1 MYLPSLESIALSPV
15 TLTMPIFEY
24 KARDKMGELVAGS
37 MNAPDAE
44 AVGSELGRMGHFP
57 VTIRSAEEDA
67 GGAESEKVDPLERF
81 QKVSKKELVLF
92 TRQMSTLFNAG
103 IPILGILVALQEQV
117 GTPKFKKIVKQLQ
130 VDIEGGLSL
139 SEAME
144 KHPSVFDEL
153 YVSMIAAGEAGGVM
167 DGLLKRL
174 ANLMEREV
182 ENDAKVK
189 AALSYPKMVISAMII
204 AITILMWKV
213 VPIFVKMFAKAKI
226 ELPLATKILI
236 ASNKAFFDYWYLLL
250 GGTILAI
257 FAFKKYTSTEKGRY
271 QWDMFMLKVPIMGPI
286 ILRSS
291 MAKFAR
297 VFSTLQAG
305 GVSIIEIL
313 SVSSRVIDNVVLSS
327 IIRGLRDSVQ
337 EGTGLA
343 APLKQSGLIPPLVI
357 QMIAAGEESGALD
370 EMLEKVADYYDDEV
384 DHAVK
389 NLSSMI
395 EPILLLF
402 MAGLVLFLALAIFMP
417 MWDMSKMAGK
427 H

>member
-1 MYLPSLESIALSPV
+1 
-15 TLTMPIFEY
+15 MPLFEY
-24 KARDKMGELVAGS
+24 KARDTMGELVAGS

-57 VTIRSAEEDA
+57 VTISSAEEDA
-67 GGAESEKVDPLERF
+67 AGAESEKVDPLERF
-81 QKVSKKELVLF
+81 QKVTNKELVLF

-103 IPILGILVALQEQV
+103 IPVLGILVALQEQI
-117 GTPKFKKIVKQLQ
+117 GSRKFRKVVAQLQ
-130 VDIEGGLSL
+130 VDIQDGLSL
-139 SEAME
+139 SESME

-167 DGLLKRL
+167 DDLLKRL
-174 ANLMEREV
+174 ASLMEREM

-189 AALSYPKMVISAMII
+189 GAMSYPKMVVSAMAI
-204 AITILMWKV
+204 AVTVLMWKV
-213 VPIFVKMFAKAKI
+213 VPIFVNMFDKAKI

-250 GGTILAI
+250 GGIVLSI
-257 FAFKKYTSTEKGRY
+257 FIFKKYTATEMGRY

-286 ILRSS
+286 VLRSS

-297 VFSTLQAG
+297 VFGTLQAG
-305 GVSIIEIL
+305 GVSILEIL
-313 SVSSRVIDNVVLSS
+313 NVTARVVDNVVISS

-370 EMLEKVADYYDDEV
+370 AMLEKVADYYDEEV

-395 EPILLLF
+395 EPILLLC

-417 MWDMSKMAGK
+417 MWDMSKMAG
-427 H
+427 

>member
-1 MYLPSLESIALSPV
+1 
-15 TLTMPIFEY
+15 
-24 KARDKMGELVAGS
+24 MGELVAGS
-37 MNAPDAE
+37 MSAPDAR
-44 AVGSELGRMGHFP
+44 AVGNELDRMGHFP
-57 VTIRSAEEDA
+57 ITIKSTEEVAEK
-67 GGAESEKVDPLERF
+67 GEKEDPLERF
-81 QKVSKKELVLF
+81 QKISNKELVLF

-103 IPILGILVALQEQV
+103 IPILGILMALQEQIR
-117 GTPKFKKIVKQLQ
+117 TPKFRKVVKQLQ
-130 VDIEGGLSL
+130 LDIQGGLSL
-139 SEAME
+139 SEAMN
-144 KHPSVFDEL
+144 KHPTTFNEL

-167 DGLLKRL
+167 EGLLKRL
-174 ANLMEREV
+174 ASLMERDM
-182 ENDAKVK
+182 ENTAKVK
-189 AALSYPKMVISAMII
+189 AAMRYPKMVISAMII
-204 AITILMWKV
+204 AVSILMWKV
-213 VPIFVKMFAKAKI
+213 VPIFVNMFEKAKI
-226 ELPLATKILI
+226 ELPLATQILI
-236 ASNKAFFDYWYLLL
+236 ASNKAFFDYWYFLL

-257 FAFKKYTSTEKGRY
+257 YVFKKYTSTEKGRY

-286 ILRSS
+286 VLRSS

-305 GVSIIEIL
+305 GVSILEIL
-313 SVSSRVIDNVVLSS
+313 SVSSRVVDNVVISS

-337 EGTGLA
+337 EGTGIA
-343 APLKQSGLIPPLVI
+343 VPLKQSGLIPPLVI

-370 EMLEKVADYYDDEV
+370 EMLEKVADYYDEEV

-402 MAGLVLFLALAIFMP
+402 MAALVLFLALAIFMP

>member
-1 MYLPSLESIALSPV
+1 
-15 TLTMPIFEY
+15 
-24 KARDKMGELVAGS
+24 MGELVAGS
-37 MNAPDAE
+37 MSAPDAR
-44 AVGSELGRMGHFP
+44 AVGNELDRMGHFP
-57 VTIRSAEEDA
+57 ITIKSTEEVAEK
-67 GGAESEKVDPLERF
+67 GEKEDPLERF
-81 QKVSKKELVLF
+81 QKISNKELVLF

-103 IPILGILVALQEQV
+103 IPILGILMALQEQIR
-117 GTPKFKKIVKQLQ
+117 TPKFRKVVKQLQ
-130 VDIEGGLSL
+130 LDIQGGLSL
-139 SEAME
+139 SEAMN
-144 KHPSVFDEL
+144 KHPTTFNEL

-167 DGLLKRL
+167 EGLLKRL
-174 ANLMEREV
+174 ASLMERDM
-182 ENDAKVK
+182 ENTAKVK
-189 AALSYPKMVISAMII
+189 AAMRYPKMVISAMII
-204 AITILMWKV
+204 AVSILMWKV
-213 VPIFVKMFAKAKI
+213 VPIFVNMFEKAKI
-226 ELPLATKILI
+226 ELPLATQILI
-236 ASNKAFFDYWYLLL
+236 ASNKAFFDYWYFLL

-257 FAFKKYTSTEKGRY
+257 YVFKKYTSTEKGRY

-286 ILRSS
+286 VLRSS

-305 GVSIIEIL
+305 GVSILEIL
-313 SVSSRVIDNVVLSS
+313 SVSSRVVDNVVISS

-337 EGTGLA
+337 EGTGIA

-370 EMLEKVADYYDDEV
+370 EMLEKVADYYDEEV

-402 MAGLVLFLALAIFMP
+402 MAALVLFLALAIFMP

>member
-1 MYLPSLESIALSPV
+1 
-15 TLTMPIFEY
+15 MPLFEY

-37 MNAPDAE
+37 MDAPNAE

-57 VTIRSAEEDA
+57 VTISSAEADE
-67 GGAESEKVDPLERF
+67 GEESEKVDPLERF
-81 QKVSKKELVLF
+81 QKVTNKELVLF

-103 IPILGILVALQEQV
+103 IPILGILVALQDQI
-117 GTPKFKKIVKQLQ
+117 GSRKFKKVVKQLQ
-130 VDIEGGLSL
+130 VDIQDGLSL
-139 SEAME
+139 SEAMA
-144 KHPSVFDEL
+144 KHPSVFDDL

-167 DGLLKRL
+167 DELLKRL
-174 ANLMEREV
+174 ASLMEREM

-189 AALSYPKMVISAMII
+189 GAMSYPKMVVSAMTI
-204 AITILMWKV
+204 AVVVLMWKV
-213 VPIFVKMFAKAKI
+213 VPIFVNMFEKAKI
-226 ELPLATKILI
+226 ELPLATQILI
-236 ASNKAFFDYWYLLL
+236 ATNKAFFDYWYLLI
-250 GGTILAI
+250 GGVALSI
-257 FAFKKYTSTEKGRY
+257 FIFKKYTATEMGRY
-271 QWDMFMLKVPIMGPI
+271 QWDMFMIKVPIMGPI
-286 ILRSS
+286 VLRSS

-305 GVSIIEIL
+305 GVSILEIL
-313 SVSSRVIDNVVLSS
+313 NVTARVVDNVVISS

-370 EMLEKVADYYDDEV
+370 AMLEKVADYYDEEV

-417 MWDMSKMAGK
+417 MWDMSKMA
-427 H
+427 

>member
-1 MYLPSLESIALSPV
+1 
-15 TLTMPIFEY
+15 MPLFEY

-44 AVGSELGRMGHFP
+44 AVGSELGRLGHFP
-57 VTIRSAEEDA
+57 VTIKSAEEGDE
-67 GGAESEKVDPLERF
+67 GNEKVDPLERF
-81 QKVSKKELVLF
+81 QKVSNKELVLF

-103 IPILGILVALQEQV
+103 IPVLGILVALQEQV
-117 GTPKFKKIVKQLQ
+117 SSNKFKKIVVKLQ
-130 VDIEGGLSL
+130 DDIKDGLSL
-139 SEAME
+139 SEAMQ
-144 KHPSVFDEL
+144 KHPAVFDEL

-167 DGLLKRL
+167 DDLLKRL
-174 ANLMEREV
+174 ATLMEREM

-189 AALSYPKMVISAMII
+189 GAMRYPKIVVSAMVIAVVV
-204 AITILMWKV
+204 LMWKV
-213 VPIFVKMFAKAKI
+213 VPIFVSMFEKAKI
-226 ELPLATKILI
+226 ELPLATQILI
-236 ASNKAFFDYWYLLL
+236 ASNKAFFDYWYMLFGGAALLMF
-250 GGTILAI
+250 I
-257 FAFKKYTSTEKGRY
+257 FKKYTATELGRY
-271 QWDMFMLKVPIMGPI
+271 QWDMFMIKVPIMGPI
-286 ILRSS
+286 VLRSS

-297 VFSTLQAG
+297 VFGTLQAG
-305 GVSIIEIL
+305 GVSILEIL
-313 SVSSRVIDNVVLSS
+313 NVTARVVDNVVISS

-370 EMLEKVADYYDDEV
+370 EMLEKVADYYDEEV

-389 NLSSMI
+389 NLSTMI

-417 MWDMSKMAGK
+417 MWDMSKMA
-427 H
+427 

>member
-1 MYLPSLESIALSPV
+1 
-15 TLTMPIFEY
+15 
-24 KARDKMGELVAGS
+24 MGELVAGS
-37 MNAPDAE
+37 MDAPNAE
-44 AVGSELGRMGHFP
+44 AVGTELGHLGHFP
-57 VTIRSAEEDA
+57 VTIKSVEAEKGK
-67 GGAESEKVDPLERF
+67 GGEVDPLERF
-81 QKVSKKELVLF
+81 QKVKMKELVLF

-103 IPILGILVALQEQV
+103 IPVLGILVALEDQV
-117 GTPKFKKIVKQLQ
+117 ETPKFRRVVKQ
-130 VDIEGGLSL
+130 VRADIEGGLSM

-144 KHPSVFDEL
+144 KHPDVFDDL
-153 YVSMIAAGEAGGVM
+153 YTSMIEAGEAGGVM
-167 DGLLKRL
+167 DELLKRL
-174 ANLMEREV
+174 ATLMERQV
-182 ENDAKVK
+182 ETDAKVK
-189 AALSYPKMVISAMII
+189 GALSYPKMVISAMLI
-204 AITILMWKV
+204 AITVLMWKV
-213 VPIFVKMFAKAKI
+213 VPIFVNMFEKAKI
-226 ELPLATKILI
+226 ELPLATRVLI

-250 GGTILAI
+250 GGIILAI

-271 QWDMFMLKVPIMGPI
+271 QWDMFMIKVPVVGPI

-305 GVSIIEIL
+305 GVSILEIL
-313 SVSSRVIDNVVLSS
+313 TVTAKVVDNVVISS
-327 IIRGLRDSVQ
+327 IIRGLHDSVQ

-370 EMLEKVADYYDDEV
+370 EMLEKVADYYDEEV

-417 MWDMSKMAGK
+417 MWDMSKMANK

>member
-1 MYLPSLESIALSPV
+1 
-15 TLTMPIFEY
+15 MPLFEY
-24 KARDKMGELVAGS
+24 KARDRKGELVAGS
-37 MNAPDAE
+37 MDAPNAD
-44 AVGSELGRMGHFP
+44 AVGSELDRMGHFP
-57 VTIRSAEEDA
+57 VTIESAEEEKET
-67 GGAESEKVDPLERF
+67 GEKVDPLERF
-81 QKVSKKELVLF
+81 QKVSNKDLVLF

-103 IPILGILVALQEQV
+103 IPVLGILVALQEQIES
-117 GTPKFKKIVKQLQ
+117 PKFKRVVKRVQ

-139 SEAME
+139 SEAMG
-144 KHPSVFDEL
+144 KHPDVFDEL

-167 DGLLKRL
+167 DSLLKRL
-174 ANLMEREV
+174 ASMMERQI

-189 AALSYPKMVISAMII
+189 AAMSYPKMVISAMVV

-213 VPIFVKMFAKAKI
+213 VPIFVNMFAKAKI

-250 GGTILAI
+250 GGVILAV

-271 QWDMFMLKVPIMGPI
+271 QWDTFMLKAPIMGPI

-305 GVSIIEIL
+305 GVSILEIL
-313 SVSSRVIDNVVLSS
+313 DVSSRVVDNVVIAG

-337 EGTGLA
+337 EGSGLA

-370 EMLEKVADYYDDEV
+370 EMLEKVADYYDEEV

-402 MAGLVLFLALAIFMP
+402 MAALVLFLALAIFMP